1 MLWRKFMKKI
11 TILVYRPYGFLKC
24 ILRMVHVLANT
35 RATFLVVYF
44 KTINSSV
51 TPTKTVVQYKRH
63 CLLQNQPI
71 V

>member
-11 TILVYRPYGFLKC
+11 TILVYQPYGFLKC

-35 RATFLVVYF
+35 QATFLVVYF